1 MTQKRFV
8 DDFGTTVTSYRDKHY
23 KPFGTGKKMKVTLT
37 RTDKKNVQHVS
48 TRTIENLM
56 AGMKADIGK
65 DVIATFRRQLPMI
78 ANLGWAYK
86 DMHQMPRVC
95 ATSELTRTA
104 DGELEFKKWNGL
116 VLLTIGSLD
125 DSSQIEQA
133 KALAMGMPST
143 LAAFAGSSGKTVK
156 LLVRIAPKDQ
166 PMPETEAEVDR
177 LCEAGYQYAVKIY
190 GGLFAGQI
198 IQQKASARMCF
209 RRTIDQHP
217 LLNLKAIALKVSTI
231 EALPTA
237 KAQQPEQRHTD
248 YDKYNDY
255 EYLYRSAVAQ
265 VSEEMGSRFDGDKH
279 RDQAFMTAV
288 ASRLRQLG
296 VPAEEAVLHMRS
308 HLWTEAEDDH
318 IRAIVGT
325 VYAENSKQKTKE
337 DSALQ
342 IRKEQQ
348 QMMDYLASRY
358 VFRFNTVMGYTEY
371 RPNNTWVHPYV
382 PVDERVL
389 NRMAIECRLAGLNVW
404 DKDISRYIHSAYI
417 PEYNPVWEYL
427 SACRGKWDGKDRIRE
442 LARRV
447 PTKNPYWPDWFYTWF
462 LGMVR
467 QWQSSIYD
475 RYGNQV
481 APLLISKQ
489 GWNKSTFI
497 QSLLPPELQWGFTN
511 QLDVSEKRQTLQ
523 AMSQFLLIN
532 LDEFN
537 QISPQLQQGFLKN
550 VITLPCVKVKRPY
563 GKHVEPFPRMASF
576 IGATNQAD
584 VLTDPSGGR
593 RFLGIELAG
602 PIDVSQHPNYEQL
615 FAQALYALDHHES
628 YYFNDEQTQ
637 QILESNRQF
646 QQLTPAEQYFNDC
659 FEPANSESDGEYL
672 TSSAIFAHIKK
683 IAGSDLRLNSLN
695 HFGRTLSNI
704 PNLQRK
710 RTMKGTEYLVKLRK
724 NKV

>member
-1 MTQKRFV
+1 
-8 DDFGTTVTSYRDKHY
+8 
-23 KPFGTGKKMKVTLT
+23 MKVTLI

-48 TRTIENLM
+48 TRTIETLM
-56 AGMKADIGK
+56 ERMKTDVGK
-65 DVIATFRRQLPMI
+65 EAIATFRRQLPMI
-78 ANLGWAYK
+78 ANLGWEYK
-86 DMHQMPRVC
+86 DMHLMPRVC
-95 ATSELTRTA
+95 ATSELTKKA
-104 DGELEFKKWNGL
+104 NSDLEFGKWNGL
-116 VLLTIGSLD
+116 ILLTLGKFED
-125 DSSQIEQA
+125 AGQIEQT

-143 LAAFAGSSGKTVK
+143 LAAFMGSSGKTVK

-166 PMPETEAEVDR
+166 PMPESEAEADK
-177 LCEAGYQYAVKIY
+177 LAKAGYHYAVKIY
-190 GGLFAGQI
+190 GGLFEGQI
-198 IQQKASARMCF
+198 VQQEASARMTF
-209 RRTIDQHP
+209 RMTMDQHP
-217 LLNLKAIALKVSTI
+217 LVNLKATALQVSTL
-231 EALPTA
+231 EELPTV
-237 KAQQPEQRHTD
+237 KPQQPEQLQTD
-248 YDKYNDY
+248 HDKYNDY
-255 EYLYRSAVAQ
+255 EYLYRSASVQ
-265 VSEEMGSRFDGDKH
+265 VMEEMGARFDGDQH
-279 RDQAFMTAV
+279 RHEAYLTAL
-288 ASRLRQLG
+288 ARRLRQFG
-296 VPAEEAVLHMRS
+296 FPEEEAVLHMRS

-318 IRAIVGT
+318 IRAIVGAA
-325 VYAENSKQKTKE
+325 YAEKATKQKANGE
-337 DSALQ
+337 AALQ
-342 IRKEQQ
+342 IRKDQQ
-348 QMMDYLASRY
+348 QVMDYLSSRY

-382 PVDERVL
+382 PVDDRVL
-389 NRMAIECRLAGLNVW
+389 NRMAIECRLAGLNAW
-404 DKDISRYIHSAYI
+404 DKDVARYIHSSFI

-427 SACRGKWDGKDRIRE
+427 SECRGKWDGKDRIRE

-447 PTKNPYWPDWFYTWF
+447 PTKNPHWPDWFYTWF

-511 QLDVSEKRQTLQ
+511 QLDVSEKRQTLL

-563 GKHVEPFPRMASF
+563 GRHVEPFPRMASF

-593 RFLGIELAG
+593 RFLGIELTG
-602 PIDVSQHPNYEQL
+602 PIDMSQNPNYEQI
-615 FAQALYALDHHES
+615 FAQALYALDHHEA

-637 QILESNRQF
+637 QIIESNRQF
-646 QQLTPAEQYFNDC
+646 LQFTPAEQYFNDC
-659 FEPANSESDGEYL
+659 FEPATSESDGEYL

-683 IAGSDLRLNSLN
+683 LAGSDLRLNSLN

-704 PNLQRK
+704 PNLQRR
-710 RTMKGTEYLVKLRK
+710 RTKKGTEYLVKLLK
-724 NKV
+724 

>member
-1 MTQKRFV
+1 
-8 DDFGTTVTSYRDKHY
+8 
-23 KPFGTGKKMKVTLT
+23 MKVTLI

-48 TRTIENLM
+48 TRTIETLM
-56 AGMKADIGK
+56 ERMKTDIGK
-65 DVIATFRRQLPMI
+65 DAIASFRRQLPMI
-78 ANLGWAYK
+78 ANLGWEYR
-86 DMHQMPRVC
+86 DMHLMPRVC
-95 ATSELTRTA
+95 ATSELTKKA
-104 DGELEFKKWNGL
+104 NSDLEFGKWNGL
-116 VLLTIGSLD
+116 ILLTLGKFED
-125 DSSQIEQA
+125 AGQIEQT

-143 LAAFAGSSGKTVK
+143 LAAFTGSSGKTVK

-166 PMPETEAEVDR
+166 PMPESEAEADK
-177 LCEAGYQYAVKIY
+177 LAKAGYHYAVKIY
-190 GGLFAGQI
+190 GGLFEGQI
-198 IQQKASARMCF
+198 IQQEASARMTF
-209 RRTIDQHP
+209 RMTMDQHP
-217 LLNLKAIALKVSTI
+217 LVNLKATALQVSTL
-231 EALPTA
+231 EELPTA
-237 KAQQPEQRHTD
+237 KPQQPEQLQTD
-248 YDKYNDY
+248 HDKYNDY
-255 EYLYRSAVAQ
+255 EYLYRSASVQ
-265 VSEEMGSRFDGDKH
+265 VMEEMGARFDGDKH
-279 RDQAFMTAV
+279 RHEAYLTAL
-288 ASRLRQLG
+288 ARRLRQFG
-296 VPAEEAVLHMRS
+296 FPEEEAVLHMRS

-318 IRAIVGT
+318 IRAIVGAA
-325 VYAENSKQKTKE
+325 YAEKATKQNITGE
-337 DSALQ
+337 SALQ
-342 IRKEQQ
+342 IRKDQQ
-348 QMMDYLASRY
+348 QVMDYLSSRY

-382 PVDERVL
+382 PVDDRVL
-389 NRMAIECRLAGLNVW
+389 NRMAIECRLAGLNAW
-404 DKDISRYIHSAYI
+404 DKDVARYIHSSFI

-427 SACRGKWDGKDRIRE
+427 SECRGKWDGKDRIRE

-447 PTKNPYWPDWFYTWF
+447 PTKNPHWPDWFYSWF

-511 QLDVSEKRQTLQ
+511 QLDVSEKRQTLL

-563 GKHVEPFPRMASF
+563 GRHVEPFPRMASF

-593 RFLGIELAG
+593 RFLGIELTG
-602 PIDVSQHPNYEQL
+602 PIDMSQNPNYEQI
-615 FAQALYALDHHES
+615 FAQALYALDRHEA
-628 YYFNDEQTQ
+628 YYFDDEQTQ

-646 QQLTPAEQYFNDC
+646 QQLTPAEQFFNDC
-659 FEPANSESDGEYL
+659 FEPATSESDGEYL

-683 IAGSDLRLNSLN
+683 LAGSDLRLNSLN

-704 PNLQRK
+704 PNLQRR
-710 RTMKGTEYLVKLRK
+710 RTKKGTEYLVKLLK
-724 NKV
+724 

>member
-1 MTQKRFV
+1 
-8 DDFGTTVTSYRDKHY
+8 
-23 KPFGTGKKMKVTLT
+23 MKVTLI
-37 RTDKKNVQHVS
+37 RIDKKNIQHVS
-48 TRTIENLM
+48 TRTIEKLM
-56 AGMKADIGK
+56 ESMKIDIGR
-65 DVIATFRRQLPMI
+65 DAIATFRRQLPMI
-78 ANLGWAYK
+78 ANLGWEYK
-86 DMHQMPRVC
+86 DMHLMPRVC
-95 ATSELTRTA
+95 ATSELTKKA
-104 DGELEFKKWNGL
+104 NGDLEFGKWNGL
-116 VLLTIGSLD
+116 ILLTLGEFND
-125 DSSQIEQA
+125 NGQVEQT

-143 LAAFAGSSGKTVK
+143 FAAFAGSSGKTVK

-166 PMPETEAEVDR
+166 PMPETEAEADK
-177 LCEAGYQYAVKIY
+177 LCESGYNYAMKVY
-190 GGLFAGQI
+190 GGLFSGQI
-198 IQQKASARMCF
+198 VEQKASARMTF
-209 RRTIDQHP
+209 RMTMDQNP
-217 LLNLKAIALKVSTI
+217 LLNLKATALQVSTL
-231 EALPTA
+231 EELPTA
-237 KAQQPEQRHTD
+237 KPLQPEQRQTD

-255 EYLYRSAVAQ
+255 EYLYRSASTQ
-265 VSEEMGSRFDGDKH
+265 IQEEMGSRFDGDKH
-279 RDQAFMTAV
+279 RYEAYLTALTR
-288 ASRLRQLG
+288 RLRQFG
-296 VPAEEAVLHMRS
+296 FPEEESILHMRS
-308 HLWTEAEDDH
+308 HLWTEVEDDH
-318 IRAIVGT
+318 IRTIVRT
-325 VYAENSKQKTKE
+325 VYAEGNTKLKKAG
-337 DSALQ
+337 DNALQ
-342 IRKEQQ
+342 IRKDQQ
-348 QMMDYLASRY
+348 QMMEYLSSRY

-382 PVDERVL
+382 PVDDRVL
-389 NRMAIECRLAGLNVW
+389 NRMAIECRLAGLNTW
-404 DKDISRYIHSAYI
+404 DKDISRYIHSSYI
-417 PEYNPVWEYL
+417 TEYNPVWEYL
-427 SACRGKWDGKDRIRE
+427 SECRGKWDGKDRIRE

-475 RYGNQV
+475 RYGNQI

-593 RFLGIELAG
+593 RFLGIELTG
-602 PIDVSQHPNYEQL
+602 PIDISHNINYEQI
-615 FAQALYALDHHES
+615 FAQALYALDHHEL

-659 FEPANSESDGEYL
+659 FEPATSENDGKYL

-683 IAGSDLRLNSLN
+683 LAGSDLRLNNLN

-710 RTMKGTEYLVKLRK
+710 RTTKGTEYLVKLRK
-724 NKV
+724 

>member
-1 MTQKRFV
+1 
-8 DDFGTTVTSYRDKHY
+8 
-23 KPFGTGKKMKVTLT
+23 MKATLI
-37 RTDKKNVQHVS
+37 RTDKKNIQHVS
-48 TRTIENLM
+48 NRTIEKLM
-56 AGMKADIGK
+56 ESMKTDIGK
-65 DVIATFRRQLPMI
+65 GAIATFRLQLPMI
-78 ANLGWAYK
+78 ANLGWEYK
-86 DMHQMPRVC
+86 DMHLMPRVC
-95 ATSELTRTA
+95 ATSELTKKA
-104 DGELEFKKWNGL
+104 NGDLEFGRWNGL
-116 VLLTIGSLD
+116 ILLTLGEFNENE
-125 DSSQIEQA
+125 QIEQT

-143 LAAFAGSSGKTVK
+143 FAAFAGSSGKTVK

-166 PMPETEAEVDR
+166 PMPETEAEADK
-177 LCEAGYQYAVKIY
+177 LCESGYNYAMKVY
-190 GGLFAGQI
+190 GGLFSGQI
-198 IQQKASARMCF
+198 VEQKASARMTF
-209 RRTIDQHP
+209 RMTMDKNP
-217 LLNLKAIALKVSTI
+217 LLNLKATALQVSTL
-231 EALPTA
+231 EELPTA
-237 KAQQPEQRHTD
+237 KPLQPEQRQTD

-255 EYLYRSAVAQ
+255 EYLYRSASAQ
-265 VSEEMGSRFDGDKH
+265 IQEDMGSRFDGDKH
-279 RDQAFMTAV
+279 RYEAYLTAL
-288 ASRLRQLG
+288 SRRLRQFG
-296 VPAEEAVLHMRS
+296 FPEEESILHMRS
-308 HLWTEAEDDH
+308 HLWTEVEDDH
-318 IRAIVGT
+318 IRTIVRT
-325 VYAENSKQKTKE
+325 VYAEGNTKLKKTG
-337 DSALQ
+337 DNALQ
-342 IRKEQQ
+342 IRKDQQ
-348 QMMDYLASRY
+348 QMMEYLSSRY

-382 PVDERVL
+382 PVDDRVL
-389 NRMAIECRLAGLNVW
+389 NRMAIECRLAGLNTW
-404 DKDISRYIHSAYI
+404 DKDISRYIHSSYI
-417 PEYNPVWEYL
+417 TEYNPVWEYL
-427 SACRGKWDGKDRIRE
+427 GECRGKWDGKDRIRE
-442 LARRV
+442 LARKV

-475 RYGNQV
+475 RYGNQI

-593 RFLGIELAG
+593 RFLGIELTG
-602 PIDVSQHPNYEQL
+602 PIDISHNINYEQI
-615 FAQALYALDHHES
+615 FAQALYALDHHEL

-637 QILESNRQF
+637 QILESNREF

-659 FEPANSESDGEYL
+659 FEPATSENDGKYL

-683 IAGSDLRLNSLN
+683 LAGSDLRLSSLN

-704 PNLQRK
+704 PNLKRK
-710 RTMKGTEYLVKLRK
+710 RTTKGTEYLVKLRK
-724 NKV
+724 

>member
-1 MTQKRFV
+1 
-8 DDFGTTVTSYRDKHY
+8 
-23 KPFGTGKKMKVTLT
+23 MKVTLI

-48 TRTIENLM
+48 TRTIETLM
-56 AGMKADIGK
+56 ERMKTDIGK
-65 DVIATFRRQLPMI
+65 DAIASFRRQLPMI
-78 ANLGWAYK
+78 ANLGWEYR
-86 DMHQMPRVC
+86 DMHLMPRVC
-95 ATSELTRTA
+95 ATSELTKKA
-104 DGELEFKKWNGL
+104 NSDLEFGKWNGL
-116 VLLTIGSLD
+116 ILLTLGKFED
-125 DSSQIEQA
+125 AGQIEQT

-143 LAAFAGSSGKTVK
+143 LAAFTGSSGKTVK

-166 PMPETEAEVDR
+166 PMPESEAEADK
-177 LCEAGYQYAVKIY
+177 LAKAGYHYAVKIY
-190 GGLFAGQI
+190 GGLFEGQI
-198 IQQKASARMCF
+198 IQQEASARMTF
-209 RRTIDQHP
+209 RMTMDQHP
-217 LLNLKAIALKVSTI
+217 LVNLKATALQVSTL
-231 EALPTA
+231 EELPTA
-237 KAQQPEQRHTD
+237 KPQQPEQLQTD
-248 YDKYNDY
+248 HDKYNDY
-255 EYLYRSAVAQ
+255 EYLYRSASVQ
-265 VSEEMGSRFDGDKH
+265 VMEEMGARFDGDKH
-279 RDQAFMTAV
+279 RHEAYLTAL
-288 ASRLRQLG
+288 ARRLRQFG
-296 VPAEEAVLHMRS
+296 FPEEEAVLHMRS

-318 IRAIVGT
+318 IRAIVGAA
-325 VYAENSKQKTKE
+325 YAEKATKQKANGE
-337 DSALQ
+337 AALQ
-342 IRKEQQ
+342 IRKDQQ
-348 QMMDYLASRY
+348 QVMDYLSSRY

-382 PVDERVL
+382 PVDDRVL
-389 NRMAIECRLAGLNVW
+389 NRMAIECRLAGLNAW
-404 DKDISRYIHSAYI
+404 DKDVARYIHSSFI

-427 SACRGKWDGKDRIRE
+427 SECRGKWDGKDRIRE

-447 PTKNPYWPDWFYTWF
+447 PTKNPHWPDWFYSWF

-511 QLDVSEKRQTLQ
+511 QLDVSEKRQTLL

-563 GKHVEPFPRMASF
+563 GRHVEPFPRMASF

-593 RFLGIELAG
+593 RFLGIELTG
-602 PIDVSQHPNYEQL
+602 PIDMSQNPNYEQI
-615 FAQALYALDHHES
+615 FAQALYALDRHEA
-628 YYFNDEQTQ
+628 YYFDDEQTQ

-646 QQLTPAEQYFNDC
+646 QQLTPAEQFFNDC
-659 FEPANSESDGEYL
+659 FEPATSESDGEYL

-683 IAGSDLRLNSLN
+683 LAGSDLRLNSLN

-704 PNLQRK
+704 PNLQRR
-710 RTMKGTEYLVKLRK
+710 RTKKGTEYLVKLLK
-724 NKV
+724 

>member
-1 MTQKRFV
+1 
-8 DDFGTTVTSYRDKHY
+8 
-23 KPFGTGKKMKVTLT
+23 MKATLI
-37 RTDKKNVQHVS
+37 RTDKKNIQHVS
-48 TRTIENLM
+48 TRTIETLLDR
-56 AGMKADIGK
+56 MKTDVGK
-65 DVIATFRRQLPMI
+65 DTIANFRRQLPMI
-78 ANLGWAYK
+78 ANLGWEYK
-86 DMHQMPRVC
+86 DMHLMPRVC
-95 ATSELTRTA
+95 ATCELA
-104 DGELEFKKWNGL
+104 KKANGDLEFGKWNGL
-116 VLLTIGSLD
+116 ILLTLGKFND
-125 DSSQIEQA
+125 NEQIEQT

-143 LAAFAGSSGKTVK
+143 LAAFAGCSGKTVK
-156 LLVRIAPKDQ
+156 LLVRIAPKNH
-166 PMPETEAEVDR
+166 PMPESETETDK
-177 LCEAGYQYAVKIY
+177 LCETGYKYAVKVY
-190 GGLFAGQI
+190 GGLFSGLI
-198 IQQKASARMCF
+198 IQQKASARMMF
-209 RRTIDQHP
+209 RMTMDQNP
-217 LLNLKAIALKVSTI
+217 LLNLKATALQVSTL
-231 EALPTA
+231 EELPTV
-237 KAQQPEQRHTD
+237 KPQQPEQRQTD

-255 EYLYRSAVAQ
+255 EYLYRSASAQ
-265 VSEEMGSRFDGDKH
+265 VLEDMGSRFDGDKH
-279 RDQAFMTAV
+279 RDEAYLTALTR
-288 ASRLRQLG
+288 RLRQMG
-296 VPAEEAVLHMRS
+296 FPEEEAVLHMRS
-308 HLWTEAEDDH
+308 HLWTEVEDDH
-318 IRAIVGT
+318 IRTIVGT
-325 VYAENSKQKTKE
+325 VYAEANAKLKKTG
-337 DSALQ
+337 DNALQ
-342 IRKEQQ
+342 IRKDQQ
-348 QMMDYLASRY
+348 QMMEYLGSRY

-382 PVDERVL
+382 PVDDRVL

-404 DKDISRYIHSAYI
+404 DKDISRYIHSSYI
-417 PEYNPVWEYL
+417 TEYNPVWEYL
-427 SACRGKWDGKDRIRE
+427 SECRGKWDGKDRIRE
-442 LARRV
+442 LASKV
-447 PTKNPYWPDWFYTWF
+447 PTKNPYWSDWFYTWF

-475 RYGNQV
+475 RYGNQI

-593 RFLGIELAG
+593 RFLGIELTG
-602 PIDVSQHPNYEQL
+602 PIDISQNPNYEQI
-615 FAQALYALDHHES
+615 FAQALYALDHHEP

-659 FEPANSESDGEYL
+659 FEPAESEADGKYL
-672 TSSAIFAHIKK
+672 TASAIFAHIKK

-710 RTMKGTEYLVKLRK
+710 RTTKGTEYLVKFRK
-724 NKV
+724 

>member
-1 MTQKRFV
+1 
-8 DDFGTTVTSYRDKHY
+8 
-23 KPFGTGKKMKVTLT
+23 MKATLI
-37 RTDKKNVQHVS
+37 RTDKKNIQHVS
-48 TRTIENLM
+48 NRTIEKLM
-56 AGMKADIGK
+56 ESMKTDIGRGA
-65 DVIATFRRQLPMI
+65 IATFRLQLPMI
-78 ANLGWAYK
+78 ANLGWEYK
-86 DMHQMPRVC
+86 DMHLMPRVC
-95 ATSELTRTA
+95 ATSELTKKA
-104 DGELEFKKWNGL
+104 NGDLEFGKWNGL
-116 VLLTIGSLD
+116 ILLTLGEFNENE
-125 DSSQIEQA
+125 QIEQT

-143 LAAFAGSSGKTVK
+143 FAAFAGSSGKTVK

-166 PMPETEAEVDR
+166 PMPETEAEADK
-177 LCEAGYQYAVKIY
+177 LCESGYNYAMKVY
-190 GGLFAGQI
+190 GGLFSGQI
-198 IQQKASARMCF
+198 VEQKASARMTF
-209 RRTIDQHP
+209 RMTMDKNP
-217 LLNLKAIALKVSTI
+217 LLNLKATALQVSTL
-231 EALPTA
+231 EELPTA
-237 KAQQPEQRHTD
+237 KPLQPEQRQTD

-255 EYLYRSAVAQ
+255 EYLYRSASTQ
-265 VSEEMGSRFDGDKH
+265 IQEEMGSRFDGDKH
-279 RDQAFMTAV
+279 RYEAYLTAL
-288 ASRLRQLG
+288 SRRLRQFG
-296 VPAEEAVLHMRS
+296 FPEEESILHMRS
-308 HLWTEAEDDH
+308 HLWTEVEDDH
-318 IRAIVGT
+318 IRTIVRT
-325 VYAENSKQKTKE
+325 VYAERNTKLKKAG
-337 DSALQ
+337 DNALQ
-342 IRKEQQ
+342 IRKDQQ
-348 QMMDYLASRY
+348 QMMEYLSSRY

-382 PVDERVL
+382 PVDDRVL
-389 NRMAIECRLAGLNVW
+389 NRMAIECRLAGLNTW
-404 DKDISRYIHSAYI
+404 DKDISRYIHSSYI
-417 PEYNPVWEYL
+417 TEYNPVWEYL
-427 SACRGKWDGKDRIRE
+427 SECRGKWDGKDRIRE

-475 RYGNQV
+475 RYGNQI

-593 RFLGIELAG
+593 RFLGIELTG
-602 PIDVSQHPNYEQL
+602 PIDISHNINYEQI
-615 FAQALYALDHHES
+615 FAQALYALDHHDL
-628 YYFNDEQTQ
+628 YYFNDEQTL

-659 FEPANSESDGEYL
+659 FEPATSENDGKYL

-683 IAGSDLRLNSLN
+683 LAGSDLRLSSLN

-704 PNLQRK
+704 PNLKRK
-710 RTMKGTEYLVKLRK
+710 RTTKGTEYLVKLRK
-724 NKV
+724 

>member
-1 MTQKRFV
+1 
-8 DDFGTTVTSYRDKHY
+8 
-23 KPFGTGKKMKVTLT
+23 MKVTLI

-48 TRTIENLM
+48 TRTIETLM
-56 AGMKADIGK
+56 ERMKTDIGK
-65 DVIATFRRQLPMI
+65 DAIASFRRQLPMI
-78 ANLGWAYK
+78 ANLGWEYR
-86 DMHQMPRVC
+86 DMHLMPRVC
-95 ATSELTRTA
+95 ATSELTKKA
-104 DGELEFKKWNGL
+104 NSDLEFGKWNGL
-116 VLLTIGSLD
+116 ILLTLGKFED
-125 DSSQIEQA
+125 AGQIEQT

-143 LAAFAGSSGKTVK
+143 LAAFMGSSGKTVK

-166 PMPETEAEVDR
+166 PMPESEAEADK
-177 LCEAGYQYAVKIY
+177 LAKAGYHYAVKIY
-190 GGLFAGQI
+190 GGLFEGQI
-198 IQQKASARMCF
+198 VQQEASARMTF
-209 RRTIDQHP
+209 RMTMDQHP
-217 LLNLKAIALKVSTI
+217 LVNLKATALQVSTL
-231 EALPTA
+231 EKLPTA
-237 KAQQPEQRHTD
+237 KPQLPEQLQTD
-248 YDKYNDY
+248 HDKYNDY
-255 EYLYRSAVAQ
+255 EYLYRSASVQ
-265 VSEEMGSRFDGDKH
+265 VMEEMGARFDGDKH
-279 RDQAFMTAV
+279 RHEAYLTAL
-288 ASRLRQLG
+288 ARRLRQFG
-296 VPAEEAVLHMRS
+296 FPEEEAVLHMRS

-318 IRAIVGT
+318 IRAIVGAA
-325 VYAENSKQKTKE
+325 YAEKATKQKANGE
-337 DSALQ
+337 AALQ
-342 IRKEQQ
+342 IRKDQQ
-348 QMMDYLASRY
+348 QVMDYLSSRY

-382 PVDERVL
+382 PVDDRVL
-389 NRMAIECRLAGLNVW
+389 NRMAIECRLAGLNAW
-404 DKDISRYIHSAYI
+404 DKDVARYIHSSFI

-427 SACRGKWDGKDRIRE
+427 SECRGKWDGKDRIRE

-447 PTKNPYWPDWFYTWF
+447 PTKNPHWPDWFYSWF

-511 QLDVSEKRQTLQ
+511 QLDVSEKRQTLL

-563 GKHVEPFPRMASF
+563 GRHVEPFPRMASF

-593 RFLGIELAG
+593 RFLGIELTG
-602 PIDVSQHPNYEQL
+602 PIDMSQNPNYEQI
-615 FAQALYALDHHES
+615 FAQALYALDHHEA

-637 QILESNRQF
+637 QIIESNRQF
-646 QQLTPAEQYFNDC
+646 LQFTPAEQYFNDC
-659 FEPANSESDGEYL
+659 FEPATSESDGEYL

-683 IAGSDLRLNSLN
+683 LAGSDLRLNSLN

-704 PNLQRK
+704 PNLQRR
-710 RTMKGTEYLVKLRK
+710 RTKKGTEYLVKLLK
-724 NKV
+724 

>member
-1 MTQKRFV
+1 
-8 DDFGTTVTSYRDKHY
+8 
-23 KPFGTGKKMKVTLT
+23 MKATLI
-37 RTDKKNVQHVS
+37 RTDKKNIQHVS
-48 TRTIENLM
+48 NRTIEKLM
-56 AGMKADIGK
+56 ESMKTDIGRGA
-65 DVIATFRRQLPMI
+65 IATFRLQLPMI
-78 ANLGWAYK
+78 ANLGWKYK
-86 DMHQMPRVC
+86 DMHLIPRVC
-95 ATSELTRTA
+95 ATSELTKKA
-104 DGELEFKKWNGL
+104 NGDLEFGKWNGL
-116 VLLTIGSLD
+116 ILLTLGEFNENE
-125 DSSQIEQA
+125 QIEQT

-143 LAAFAGSSGKTVK
+143 FAAFAGSSGKTVK

-166 PMPETEAEVDR
+166 PMPETEAEADR
-177 LCEAGYQYAVKIY
+177 LCESGYNYAMKVY
-190 GGLFAGQI
+190 GGLFSGQI
-198 IQQKASARMCF
+198 VEQKASARMTF
-209 RRTIDQHP
+209 RMTMDKNP
-217 LLNLKAIALKVSTI
+217 LLNLKATALQVSTL
-231 EALPTA
+231 EELPTA
-237 KAQQPEQRHTD
+237 KPLQPEQRQTD

-255 EYLYRSAVAQ
+255 EYLYRSASTQ
-265 VSEEMGSRFDGDKH
+265 IQEEMGSRFDGDKH
-279 RDQAFMTAV
+279 RYEAYLTAL
-288 ASRLRQLG
+288 SRRLRQFG
-296 VPAEEAVLHMRS
+296 FPEEESILHMRS
-308 HLWTEAEDDH
+308 HLWTEVEDDH
-318 IRAIVGT
+318 IRTIVRM
-325 VYAENSKQKTKE
+325 VYAEGNTKLKKTG
-337 DSALQ
+337 DNALQ
-342 IRKEQQ
+342 IRKDQQ
-348 QMMDYLASRY
+348 QMMEYLSSRY

-382 PVDERVL
+382 PVDDRVL
-389 NRMAIECRLAGLNVW
+389 NRMAIECRLAGLNTW
-404 DKDISRYIHSAYI
+404 DKDISRYIHSSYI
-417 PEYNPVWEYL
+417 TEYNPVWEYL
-427 SACRGKWDGKDRIRE
+427 SECRGKWDGKDRIRE

-475 RYGNQV
+475 RYGNQI

-593 RFLGIELAG
+593 RFLGVELTG
-602 PIDVSQHPNYEQL
+602 PIDISHNINYEQI
-615 FAQALYALDHHES
+615 FAQALYALDHHEL

-659 FEPANSESDGEYL
+659 FEPATSENDGKYL

-683 IAGSDLRLNSLN
+683 LAGSDLRLNNLN

-710 RTMKGTEYLVKLRK
+710 RTTKGTEYLVKLRQ
-724 NKV
+724 

>member
-1 MTQKRFV
+1 
-8 DDFGTTVTSYRDKHY
+8 
-23 KPFGTGKKMKVTLT
+23 MKVTLI

-48 TRTIENLM
+48 TRTIETLM
-56 AGMKADIGK
+56 ERMKTDIGK
-65 DVIATFRRQLPMI
+65 EAIATFRRQLPMI
-78 ANLGWAYK
+78 ANLGWEYK
-86 DMHQMPRVC
+86 DMHLMPRVC
-95 ATSELTRTA
+95 ATSELTKKA
-104 DGELEFKKWNGL
+104 NSDLEFGQWNGL
-116 VLLTIGSLD
+116 ILLTLGKFEDAGL
-125 DSSQIEQA
+125 IEQT

-143 LAAFAGSSGKTVK
+143 LAAFMGSSGKTVK

-166 PMPETEAEVDR
+166 PMPESEAEADK
-177 LCEAGYQYAVKIY
+177 LAKAGYHYAVKIY
-190 GGLFAGQI
+190 GGLFEGQI
-198 IQQKASARMCF
+198 IQQEPSARMTF
-209 RRTIDQHP
+209 RMTMDQHP
-217 LLNLKAIALKVSTI
+217 LLNLKATALQVSTL
-231 EALPTA
+231 EELPTA
-237 KAQQPEQRHTD
+237 KPQQPEQLQTD
-248 YDKYNDY
+248 HDKYNDY
-255 EYLYRSAVAQ
+255 EYLYRSASVQ
-265 VSEEMGSRFDGDKH
+265 VMEEMGARFDGDKH
-279 RDQAFMTAV
+279 RREAFLTAL
-288 ASRLRQLG
+288 ARRLRQFG
-296 VPAEEAVLHMRS
+296 FPEEEAVLHMRS

-318 IRAIVGT
+318 IRAIVGAA
-325 VYAENSKQKTKE
+325 YAEKATKQKTNGE
-337 DSALQ
+337 TALQ
-342 IRKEQQ
+342 IRKDQQ
-348 QMMDYLASRY
+348 QVMDYLSSRY

-382 PVDERVL
+382 PVDDRVL
-389 NRMAIECRLAGLNVW
+389 NRMAIECRLAGLNAW
-404 DKDISRYIHSAYI
+404 DKDVARYIHSSFI

-427 SACRGKWDGKDRIRE
+427 GECRGKWDGKDRIRE

-563 GKHVEPFPRMASF
+563 GRHVEPFPRMASF

-593 RFLGIELAG
+593 RFIGIELTG
-602 PIDVSQHPNYEQL
+602 PIDMSQNPNYEQI
-615 FAQALYALDHHES
+615 FAQALYALDHHEA
-628 YYFNDEQTQ
+628 YYFNDEQTL

-659 FEPANSESDGEYL
+659 FEPATSESDGEYL

-683 IAGSDLRLNSLN
+683 LAGSDLRLNSLN

-704 PNLQRK
+704 PNLQRR
-710 RTMKGTEYLVKLRK
+710 RTKKGTEYLVKLLK
-724 NKV
+724 

>member
-1 MTQKRFV
+1 
-8 DDFGTTVTSYRDKHY
+8 
-23 KPFGTGKKMKVTLT
+23 MKVTLI

-48 TRTIENLM
+48 TRTIETLM
-56 AGMKADIGK
+56 ERMKTDIGK
-65 DVIATFRRQLPMI
+65 EAIATFRRQLPMI
-78 ANLGWAYK
+78 ANLGWEYR
-86 DMHQMPRVC
+86 DMHLIPRVC
-95 ATSELTRTA
+95 ATSELTKKA
-104 DGELEFKKWNGL
+104 NGDLEFGQWNGL
-116 VLLTIGSLD
+116 ILLTLGKFED
-125 DSSQIEQA
+125 AGQIEQT

-143 LAAFAGSSGKTVK
+143 LAASTDSSGKTVK
-156 LLVRIAPKDQ
+156 LLVRIAPKNQ
-166 PMPETEAEVDR
+166 PMPESEAEADK
-177 LCEAGYQYAVKIY
+177 LAKAGYHYAVKIY
-190 GGLFAGQI
+190 GGLFEGQI
-198 IQQKASARMCF
+198 IQQEASARMTF
-209 RRTIDQHP
+209 RMTMDQNP
-217 LLNLKAIALKVSTI
+217 LVNLKATALQVSTL
-231 EALPTA
+231 EKLPTA
-237 KAQQPEQRHTD
+237 KPQQPEQLQTD
-248 YDKYNDY
+248 HDKYNDY
-255 EYLYRSAVAQ
+255 EYLYRSASVQ
-265 VSEEMGSRFDGDKH
+265 VMEEMGARFDGDQH
-279 RDQAFMTAV
+279 RHEAYLTAL
-288 ASRLRQLG
+288 ARRLRQFG
-296 VPAEEAVLHMRS
+296 FPEEEAVLHMRS

-318 IRAIVGT
+318 IRAIVGAA
-325 VYAENSKQKTKE
+325 YAEKATKQNTTGE
-337 DSALQ
+337 SAMQ
-342 IRKEQQ
+342 IRKDQQ
-348 QMMDYLASRY
+348 QVMDYLSSRY

-371 RPNNTWVHPYV
+371 RPNNTWVHPFV
-382 PVDERVL
+382 PVDDRVL
-389 NRMAIECRLAGLNVW
+389 NRMAIECRLAGLNAW
-404 DKDISRYIHSAYI
+404 DKDVARYIHSSFI

-427 SACRGKWDGKDRIRE
+427 NGCRGKWDGKDRIRE

-563 GKHVEPFPRMASF
+563 GRHVEPFPRMASF

-593 RFLGIELAG
+593 RFLGIELTG
-602 PIDVSQHPNYEQL
+602 PIDMLQNPNYEQI
-615 FAQALYALDHHES
+615 FAQALYALDRHEA
-628 YYFNDEQTQ
+628 YYFDDEQTQ

-646 QQLTPAEQYFNDC
+646 QQLTPAEQFFNDC
-659 FEPANSESDGEYL
+659 FEPATSESDGEYL

-683 IAGSDLRLNSLN
+683 LAGSDLRLNSLN

-704 PNLQRK
+704 PNLQRR
-710 RTMKGTEYLVKLRK
+710 RTKKGTEYLVKLLK
-724 NKV
+724 

>member
-1 MTQKRFV
+1 
-8 DDFGTTVTSYRDKHY
+8 
-23 KPFGTGKKMKVTLT
+23 MKVTLI

-48 TRTIENLM
+48 TRTIETLM
-56 AGMKADIGK
+56 ERMKADVGK
-65 DVIATFRRQLPMI
+65 EAIATFRRQLPMI
-78 ANLGWAYK
+78 ANLGWEYK
-86 DMHQMPRVC
+86 DMHLMPRVC
-95 ATSELTRTA
+95 ATSELTKKA
-104 DGELEFKKWNGL
+104 NKDLEFGQWNGL
-116 VLLTIGSLD
+116 ILLTLGKFED
-125 DSSQIEQA
+125 AGQIEQT

-143 LAAFAGSSGKTVK
+143 LAAFMGSSGKTVK
-156 LLVRIAPKDQ
+156 LLVRIAPKNQ
-166 PMPETEAEVDR
+166 PMPESEAEADK
-177 LCEAGYQYAVKIY
+177 LAKAGYHYAVKIY
-190 GGLFAGQI
+190 GGLFEGQI
-198 IQQKASARMCF
+198 IQQEPSARMTF
-209 RRTIDQHP
+209 RMTMDQHP
-217 LLNLKAIALKVSTI
+217 LLNLKATALQVSTL
-231 EALPTA
+231 EELPTA
-237 KAQQPEQRHTD
+237 KPQQPEQLQTD
-248 YDKYNDY
+248 HDKYNDY
-255 EYLYRSAVAQ
+255 EYLYRSASVQ
-265 VSEEMGSRFDGDKH
+265 VMEEMGARFDGDKH
-279 RDQAFMTAV
+279 RREAFLTAL
-288 ASRLRQLG
+288 ARRLRQFG
-296 VPAEEAVLHMRS
+296 FPEEEAVLHMRS

-318 IRAIVGT
+318 IRAIVGAA
-325 VYAENSKQKTKE
+325 YAEKATKQKTNGE
-337 DSALQ
+337 TALQ
-342 IRKEQQ
+342 IRKDQQ
-348 QMMDYLASRY
+348 QVMDYLSSRY

-382 PVDERVL
+382 PVDDRVL
-389 NRMAIECRLAGLNVW
+389 NRMAIECRLAGLNAW
-404 DKDISRYIHSAYI
+404 DKDVARYIHSSFI

-427 SACRGKWDGKDRIRE
+427 GECRGKWDGKDRIRE

-563 GKHVEPFPRMASF
+563 GRHVEPFPRMASF

-593 RFLGIELAG
+593 RFLGIELTA
-602 PIDVSQHPNYEQL
+602 PIDMSQNPNYEQI
-615 FAQALYALDHHES
+615 FAQALYALDHHEA

-659 FEPANSESDGEYL
+659 FEPATSESDGEYL

-683 IAGSDLRLNSLN
+683 LAGSDLRLNSLN

-704 PNLQRK
+704 PNLQRR
-710 RTMKGTEYLVKLRK
+710 RTKKGTEYLVKLLK
-724 NKV
+724 

>member
-1 MTQKRFV
+1 
-8 DDFGTTVTSYRDKHY
+8 
-23 KPFGTGKKMKVTLT
+23 MKATLI
-37 RTDKKNVQHVS
+37 RTDKKNIQHVS
-48 TRTIENLM
+48 TRTIETLLDR
-56 AGMKADIGK
+56 MKTDVGK
-65 DVIATFRRQLPMI
+65 YTIANFRRQLPMI
-78 ANLGWAYK
+78 ANLGWEYK
-86 DMHQMPRVC
+86 DMHLMPRVC
-95 ATSELTRTA
+95 ATCELA
-104 DGELEFKKWNGL
+104 KKANGDLEFGKWNGL
-116 VLLTIGSLD
+116 ILLTLGKFND
-125 DSSQIEQA
+125 NEQIEQA

-143 LAAFAGSSGKTVK
+143 LAAFAGCSGKTVK
-156 LLVRIAPKDQ
+156 LLVRIAPKNQ
-166 PMPETEAEVDR
+166 PIPESETETDK
-177 LCEAGYQYAVKIY
+177 LCETGYKYAVKVY
-190 GGLFAGQI
+190 GGLFSGQI
-198 IQQKASARMCF
+198 IQQKASARMTF
-209 RRTIDQHP
+209 RMTLDQNP
-217 LLNLKAIALKVSTI
+217 LLNLKATALQVSTL
-231 EALPTA
+231 EELPTV
-237 KAQQPEQRHTD
+237 KPQQPEQRQTD

-255 EYLYRSAVAQ
+255 EYLYRSASAQ
-265 VSEEMGSRFDGDKH
+265 VLEDMGSRFDGDKH
-279 RDQAFMTAV
+279 RDEAYLTALTR
-288 ASRLRQLG
+288 RLRQMG
-296 VPAEEAVLHMRS
+296 FPEEEAVLHMRS
-308 HLWTEAEDDH
+308 HLWTEVEDDH
-318 IRAIVGT
+318 IRTIVGT
-325 VYAENSKQKTKE
+325 VYAEANVKLKKTG
-337 DSALQ
+337 DNALQ
-342 IRKEQQ
+342 IRKDQQ
-348 QMMDYLASRY
+348 QMMEYLGSRY

-382 PVDERVL
+382 PVDDRVL

-404 DKDISRYIHSAYI
+404 DKDISRYIHSSYI
-417 PEYNPVWEYL
+417 TEYNPVWEYL
-427 SACRGKWDGKDRIRE
+427 SECRGKWDGKDRIRE
-442 LARRV
+442 LASKV

-475 RYGNQV
+475 RYGNQI

-593 RFLGIELAG
+593 RFLGIELTG
-602 PIDVSQHPNYEQL
+602 PIDISQNPNYEQI
-615 FAQALYALDHHES
+615 FAQALYALDHHEP

-659 FEPANSESDGEYL
+659 FEPAESEADGKYL
-672 TSSAIFAHIKK
+672 TASAIFAHIKK
-683 IAGSDLRLNSLN
+683 VAGGDLRLNSLN
-695 HFGRTLSNI
+695 HFGRMLSNNSKI
-704 PNLQRK
+704 QRK
-710 RTMKGTEYLVKLRK
+710 RSNKGTEYLVKLRK
-724 NKV
+724 